1 MLTMCGAMT
10 SALSLN
16 SLQLLSSSHVA
27 FVADIF
33 RSCLRTNSV
42 IILGNLKEV
51 FPGLLRE
58 IKFRNFEYFGTVVVV
73 VLNFDAMVANVY

>member
-1 MLTMCGAMT
+1 M
-10 SALSLN
+10 
-16 SLQLLSSSHVA
+16 
-27 FVADIF
+27 ADIF

-51 FPGLLRE
+51 FYGLLRE